1 MRLLNRPVN
10 GWVNGWAGRLS
21 RHRRGPVAG
30 VVLLLLGLVLSGSL
44 YSLLSPAQAQEQRS
58 DEELVAEGRELFL
71 VGCSFCHGQNGE
83 GVLANDGQSQL
94 GPPLVGVGAAAVD
107 FQVGTGRMPMAQP
120 GAQAARKPPV
130 YTQDEID
137 ALAAYVA
144 SLGPGPAVPDESD
157 YSVEGLS
164 EEEREAAI
172 VRGGQIFLTNCTACH
187 NFAGSGGA
195 MPQGG
200 YAPKIRGVE
209 PHYVY
214 EAMLT
219 GPQNMP
225 VFSNGNLPPDA
236 KRDVIAYLES
246 LEETPEYGG
255 FGMGGIGPVS
265 EGMFAWVLGIGSC
278 VGAAIWIAAHTTRS
292 KKDKVEA

>member
-1 MRLLNRPVN
+1 MRLLNRS
-10 GWVNGWAGRLS
+10 AGRLS

-30 VVLLLLGLVLSGSL
+30 LVLLLLGLLLSGGL
-44 YSLLSPAQAQEQRS
+44 YAVLAPAQAQQ
-58 DEELVAEGRELFL
+58 EETDAEMVAKGRELFL

-83 GVLANDGQSQL
+83 GIRTENGNQL
-94 GPPLVGVGAAAVD
+94 GPPLAGVGAAAVD
-107 FQVGTGRMPMAQP
+107 FQVSTGRMPMAQP
-120 GAQAARKPPV
+120 GAQAPRKRPAYSEEEV
-130 YTQDEID
+130 A

-144 SLGPGPAVPDESD
+144 SLGPGPAIPDESD
-157 YSVEGLS
+157 YSTEGMTD
-164 EEEREAAI
+164 EEREEA
-172 VRGGQIFLTNCTACH
+172 VSRGGQIFLTNCTACH

-195 MPQGG
+195 MPEGG

-209 PHYVY
+209 PRFIY

-225 VFSNGNLPPDA
+225 NFSNTNLTPEE

-246 LEETPEYGG
+246 LDETPEYGG

-265 EGMFAWVLGIGSC
+265 EGMFAWLVGIGGC
-278 VGAAIWIAAHTTRS
+278 VAFAIWIAAHTTRS
-292 KKDKVEA
+292 KKDKAEPEAAA